1 MNEGYVPQKEGA
13 PEPKV
18 IFTDLP
24 LELMKERLVN
34 SFPPASYCFAVSP
47 NLEIVLTGKD
57 HEYLEDNNGLDG
69 DHALLQGI
77 ISAKE
82 GILRVKFYQDEFR
95 RTLLKGKSEER
106 AEIEAQVT
114 KALEDTFGDLNA

>member
-1 MNEGYVPQKEGA
+1 MNEGYVPQKEGVPTA
-13 PEPKV
+13 RV

-24 LELMKERLVN
+24 FELMKEHLKN

-69 DHALLQGI
+69 DHALLHGI
-77 ISAKE
+77 ISSKE
-82 GILRVKFYQDEFR
+82 GVLRVKYYQDEFR
-95 RTLLKGKSEER
+95 KTLLKGQPEER
-106 AEIEAQVT
+106 ALIEAQVT
-114 KALEDTFGDLNA
+114 KALEGTFGDLNA